1 MTRAE
6 FVELAGAG
14 VAGIGVWLLTVGL
27 FGVSSAWSVFTAGLL
42 LVLWGIAIVASA
54 NTHTAIA
61 RPPSPPSGASGFEA
75 GDV

>member
-54 NTHTAIA
+54 NTHPAIV
-61 RPPSPPSGASGFEA
+61 REA
-75 GDV
+75 GDA